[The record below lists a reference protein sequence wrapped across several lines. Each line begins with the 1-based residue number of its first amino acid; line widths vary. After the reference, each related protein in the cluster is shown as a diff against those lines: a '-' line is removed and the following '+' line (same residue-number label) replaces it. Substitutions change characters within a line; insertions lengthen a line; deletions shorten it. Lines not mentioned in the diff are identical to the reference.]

1 MKRRIIIREVSA
13 DEELQEQKL
22 KRQLIIFIRGGY
34 LQNFLARRELVSQ
47 KFFFR
52 LTPSFISFTQHG
64 LFCARPI
71 LN

>member
-1 MKRRIIIREVSA
+1 MKRKIIIREVPD
-13 DEELQEQKL
+13 DEELRDDSSSQPA
-22 KRQLIIFIRGGY
+22 IIFFRDAY
-34 LQNFLARRELVSQ
+34 LENFFARRELVSQ

>member
-1 MKRRIIIREVSA
+1 MKRKIIIREVSA
-13 DEELQEQKL
+13 DEESRQENQNP
-22 KRQLIIFIRGGY
+22 QVIIFFRPGY
-34 LQNFLARRELVSQ
+34 LQNFFARRELVSQ

>member
-1 MKRRIIIREVSA
+1 MKRKIIIREVSA
-13 DEELQEQKL
+13 DEELPDENSN
-22 KRQLIIFIRGGY
+22 RHVIIFFRAGE
-34 LQNFLARRELVSQ
+34 LENFFARRELVSQ